1 MKYEK
6 YALSIALA
14 SSFLSAVA
22 DRFGFWGSAGEPGVV
37 WGNYNSFLEYTR
49 YLNSWAPKPFI
60 QFLGGT
66 ATSLEVI
73 IALGL
78 LIGFQRR
85 YMALASGSL
94 LGLFAISMII
104 TDGFKGPLD
113 YSVFSAMSASFLLAK
128 LELISLKE
136 G

>member
-22 DRFGFWGSAGEPGVV
+22 DRFGFWGIAGDQGVV
-37 WGNYNSFLEYTR
+37 WGNYNSFLEYTK
-49 YLNSWAPKPFI
+49 YLNGWVPETLIPFV
-60 QFLGGT
+60 GGA
-66 ATSLEVI
+66 ATSFEII
-73 IALGL
+73 IAVGL
-78 LIGFQRR
+78 LIGFQRI

-94 LGLFAISMII
+94 LGLFAISMIL
-104 TDGFKGPLD
+104 TDGIKGPLD
-113 YSVFSAMSASFLLAK
+113 YSVFSAMAASFLLAK
-128 LELISLKE
+128 LEFISLKE